1 MPTSSVLE
9 RFEREKQRGLLADAY
24 LLVGPSRLGR
34 EDLART
40 FAARLLGIPGE
51 PDFHPDLVVF
61 DPRALGIASLKVEH
75 IARRKEGVPSL
86 EEALRYRPERGGARA
101 VLLFEADAMNPDA
114 QAALLKTAEEPPPGT
129 VLILTAGNL
138 GPLLPALRS
147 RCRTYRVP
155 ALPETVLAG
164 RAAGEGIAPDA
175 WEALSRGVGGE
186 AALELPPGERTRLL
200 EIGEAF
206 QSWRRGEAGPAAWL
220 APPEG
225 GSLAEQR
232 ELGGR
237 GLSACLGW
245 LARAYPAAGPREA
258 LELDR
263 VVGLLTAALAE
274 LGGQISPGLVF
285 ERLLLEVEEIRKS
298 G

>member
-1 MPTSSVLE
+1 MPSSSVLE

-34 EDLART
+34 EELARA
-40 FAARLLGIPGE
+40 FAARLLGLPGG
-51 PDFHPDLVVF
+51 PGFHPDFVVF
-61 DPRALGIASLKVEH
+61 DPRALGTPSLKVEH
-75 IARRKEGVPSL
+75 IARRKEGVPNL

-129 VLILTAGNL
+129 VLILTAGTL

-155 ALPETVLAG
+155 ALPAAVLAG
-164 RAAGEGIAPDA
+164 RAAEEGIDPGA
-175 WEALSRGVGGE
+175 WEALSRGLGGE
-186 AALELPPGERTRLL
+186 AVLELPPEERSRLL

-206 QSWRRGEAGPAAWL
+206 QAWRRGEAGPAGWL

-225 GSLAEQR
+225 ASLAEQR
-232 ELGGR
+232 ERGAR

-245 LARAYPAAGPREA
+245 LARAYPAAGAPQA
-258 LELDR
+258 LALDR
-263 VVGLLTAALAE
+263 LVRLLTGALAE
-274 LGGQISPGLVF
+274 LGGQITPGLVF
-285 ERLLLEVEEIRKS
+285 ERLLGGVEEIRKS